1 MKFTQPDKNL
11 IIYAIY
17 EDWSSFEIQ
26 EECSKALIKNVISAA
41 ASFVPGWSML
51 SGGGNPFCFVPM
63 FDIHK
68 EANEP
73 RIC

>member
-26 EECSKALIKNVISAA
+26 EECSKALIKNVISA
-41 ASFVPGWSML
+41 SFVPGPNLL

>member
-1 MKFTQPDKNL
+1 MLP
-11 IIYAIY
+11 
-17 EDWSSFEIQ
+17 
-26 EECSKALIKNVISAA
+26 
-41 ASFVPGWSML
+41 SML
-51 SGGGNPFCFVPM
+51 SIEGALSHLFSFVPM